1 MPHSVVTL
9 MNLSFTMPLEWVR
22 EPVDSRPPPPSA
34 GVAAEI
40 PLPHPTMTPSTSTRL
55 QFTADDGAC
64 LHYKTWNVQ
73 GATRALVLIHRGH
86 EHADRWDPVI
96 PSLAMPDTAIYAWE
110 ARGHGQSEGR
120 RGHATGFMQYVRDL
134 DAFFRHL
141 NATHGLTPER
151 TVVVAHSVGAVIAAA
166 WVHDFAP
173 RIAGLVLATP
183 AFHVNLIV
191 PGALTNIRLLQKLK
205 PDATIKSYVRGPWLT
220 RDTQAA
226 ATYDAD
232 TAISKDISAKILVEL
247 FDTGKRVISDAA
259 VMDRPL
265 LLFSAGADR
274 VVKREAIDDFY
285 DNYGSEQK
293 VHLTL
298 KDARHAI
305 FHDLCR
311 EEATGAIR
319 RFAER
324 CFEKPATP
332 RLEADL
338 SHPATNE
345 EYAALQKPL
354 PSPSLKA
361 LSFSAQRTLLG
372 TLGKLSRGI
381 RIGHATGFDSGESLD
396 YVYENQARGAL
407 GLGKVIDR
415 GYLDAIGWRGIRQ
428 RRECMNQAL
437 RFALTKVRED
447 DLPLELMD
455 TAGGAGRYLLDIL
468 DDPEVG
474 GGLHVLCRDWSESA
488 LETGRAAAS
497 ARLLKSRIDHVR
509 ADAFDEASLASV
521 EPKPSVA
528 VVSGLYELFPEN
540 DRLQRSLRGLF
551 AAVAPGGW
559 LIYTGQPWH
568 PQVEMIA
575 RTLTNRD
582 GRFWVMRRRPQG
594 EMDALVEA
602 AGFRKERQW
611 IDDFGIFTVSIAR
624 RP

>member
-1 MPHSVVTL
+1 

-22 EPVDSRPPPPSA
+22 EPVDRSPSPMPTQ
-34 GVAAEI
+34 AAPEI
-40 PLPHPTMTPSTSTRL
+40 PLPPQSSMSTRL

-96 PSLAMPDTAIYAWE
+96 PSLEMPGTAIYAWE

-134 DAFFRHL
+134 DTFFRHL
-141 NATHGLTPER
+141 QATHGLAPDR
-151 TVVVAHSVGAVIAAA
+151 TVVVAHSVGAVIAAT

-183 AFHVNLIV
+183 AFNVNLIV
-191 PGALTNIRLLQKLK
+191 PGALTNIRLMQKLK
-205 PDATIKSYVRGPWLT
+205 PDATIKSYVRGSWLT

-247 FDTGKRVISDAA
+247 FDTGKRVTSDAA

-274 VVKREAIDDFY
+274 VVKREAIDAFY

-293 VHLTL
+293 VHLSL

-311 EEATGAIR
+311 DEATGAIR

-324 CFEKPATP
+324 CFEKPTPP

-345 EYAALQKPL
+345 EYAGLQKPL
-354 PSPSLKA
+354 PSPSLKG
-361 LSFSAQRTLLG
+361 LSFSVQRTMLG

-381 RIGHATGFDSGESLD
+381 RIGHTTGFDSGESLD
-396 YVYENQARGAL
+396 YVYENQSRGAL

-428 RRECMNQAL
+428 RRACMNQAL

-447 DLPLELMD
+447 HLPLELMD
-455 TAGGAGRYLLDIL
+455 IAGGAGRYLLDIL

-474 GGLHVLCRDWSESA
+474 SELHVLCRDWSQSA
-488 LETGRAAAS
+488 LEAGRAAAS

-509 ADAFDEASLASV
+509 ADAFDEASLAGV

-551 AAVAPGGW
+551 SAVASGGW

-602 AGFRKERQW
+602 AGFRKEKQW
-611 IDDFGIFTVSIAR
+611 IDDFGIFTVSVAR

>member
-1 MPHSVVTL
+1 
-9 MNLSFTMPLEWVR
+9 MNLSFTLPLEWVR
-22 EPVDSRPPPPSA
+22 DPVDRSPSPSTLAPPARAKTTSA
-34 GVAAEI
+34 TAI
-40 PLPHPTMTPSTSTRL
+40 LLPHPTMSTSTRL
-55 QFTADDGAC
+55 QFTADDGAS

-96 PSLAMPDTAIYAWE
+96 PSLEMPDTAIYAWE
-110 ARGHGQSEGR
+110 ARGHGQSEGQ

-141 NATHGLTPER
+141 KATHGLTPER
-151 TVVVAHSVGAVIAAA
+151 TVVVAHSVGGVIAAA

-247 FDTGKRVISDAA
+247 FDTGKRVTSDAA

-274 VVKREAIDDFY
+274 VVKREAIDAFY
-285 DNYGSEQK
+285 DNYGSDQK
-293 VHLTL
+293 VHLSL

-324 CFEKPATP
+324 CFEKVTPP

-345 EYAALQKPL
+345 EYAGLQKPL
-354 PSPSLKA
+354 PAPSLKG
-361 LSFSAQRTLLG
+361 LSFSVQRSMLG

-396 YVYENQARGAL
+396 YVYENQSRGAL

-447 DLPLELMD
+447 GLPLELMD
-455 TAGGAGRYLLDIL
+455 IAGGAGRYLLDIL
-468 DDPEVG
+468 DDPDVG
-474 GGLHVLCRDWSESA
+474 GGLHVLCRDWSQSA

-551 AAVAPGGW
+551 AAVPSGGW
-559 LIYTGQPWH
+559 IIYTGQPWH

-611 IDDFGIFTVSIAR
+611 IDDFGIFTVSVAR

>member
-1 MPHSVVTL
+1 M
-9 MNLSFTMPLEWVR
+9 
-22 EPVDSRPPPPSA
+22 
-34 GVAAEI
+34 
-40 PLPHPTMTPSTSTRL
+40 STRL
-55 QFTADDGAC
+55 QFTADDGAS

-96 PSLAMPDTAIYAWE
+96 PSLEMPDTAIYAWE
-110 ARGHGQSEGR
+110 ARGHGQSDGR

-134 DAFFRHL
+134 DTFIRHL
-141 NATHGLTPER
+141 QVTHGLTPER
-151 TVVVAHSVGAVIAAA
+151 TVVVAHSVGAVIAAT

-183 AFHVNLIV
+183 ALDVNLIV
-191 PGALTNIRLLQKLK
+191 PGALTNIRLMQKLK
-205 PDATIKSYVRGPWLT
+205 PDATIKSYVRGSWLT
-220 RDTQAA
+220 RDAQAA

-247 FDTGKRVISDAA
+247 FDAGKRVTSDAA

-274 VVKREAIDDFY
+274 VVKRGAIDAFY

-293 VHLTL
+293 VHLSL

-324 CFEKPATP
+324 CFEKPTP
-332 RLEADL
+332 PQLEADL

-354 PSPSLKA
+354 PSPSLKG
-361 LSFSAQRTLLG
+361 LSFTFQRAMLG
-372 TLGKLSRGI
+372 TLGKLSYGI

-396 YVYENQARGAL
+396 YVYENQSRGAL

-428 RRECMNQAL
+428 RRACMNQAL
-437 RFALTKVRED
+437 RFALTKVREEG
-447 DLPLELMD
+447 LPPELMD
-455 TAGGAGRYLLDIL
+455 IAGGAGRYLLDIL

-474 GGLHVLCRDWSESA
+474 ASLHVLCRDWSESA

-528 VVSGLYELFPEN
+528 VVSGLYELFPDN

-551 AAVAPGGW
+551 SAVAPGGW

-602 AGFRKERQW
+602 AGFRKEKQW